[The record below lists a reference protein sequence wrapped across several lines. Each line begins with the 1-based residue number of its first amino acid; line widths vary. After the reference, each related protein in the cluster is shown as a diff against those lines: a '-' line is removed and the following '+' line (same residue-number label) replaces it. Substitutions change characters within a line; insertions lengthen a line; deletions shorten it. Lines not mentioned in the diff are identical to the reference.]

1 MKLPKLRVGKLVGSP
16 LFLPLALVLIGLL
29 LIGMG
34 VFSYSDRFN
43 PNPSSSESS
52 IEVIPFSSVTFT
64 YADGTSQTI
73 DNNAASIIPF
83 TPATVYRTVNPPWVS
98 MVSVT
103 FTCGVKVT
111 ATVSSLAGTPP
122 AWNPTVSFQWKVDTL
137 YENPGGSGTMI
148 LKRSSPGSGTTAG
161 SITTTNGVGQVV
173 FKTETVTAAEMESWT
188 TDTGATP
195 HYIKVAVTIN
205 SITAQDLHGNTV
217 SGPKGDYNNQVQLTV
232 DMGTYSLTPSSVT
245 SYTFATIIK
254 PASFLNLPASIFG
267 MDSLDIAGFSIP
279 IEYILIGLGLLFLL
293 LPLLMS
299 RRGR

>member
-83 TPATVYRTVNPPWVS
+83 TPATVYRSATPPFVS
-98 MVSVT
+98 MTSVT
-103 FTCGVKVT
+103 FTCGLSVT
-111 ATVSSLAGTPP
+111 ATASSTLAPPP

-137 YENPGGSGTMI
+137 YGVSGSMSV
-148 LKRSSPGSGTTAG
+148 KRSSPSSGTTAG
-161 SITTTNGVGQVV
+161 SITILPNTGGAGQVV
-173 FKTETVTAAEMESWT
+173 FKTETVTAAEIESWT
-188 TDTGATP
+188 TTTGP
-195 HYIKVAVTIN
+195 YYVKVAVVAK
-205 SITAQDLHGNTV
+205 SITAPDPNGNTI
-217 SGPKGDYNNQVQLTV
+217 SGPECNYNNQVQIAV
-232 DMGTYSLTPSSVT
+232 DKIGYSLTPSSVT